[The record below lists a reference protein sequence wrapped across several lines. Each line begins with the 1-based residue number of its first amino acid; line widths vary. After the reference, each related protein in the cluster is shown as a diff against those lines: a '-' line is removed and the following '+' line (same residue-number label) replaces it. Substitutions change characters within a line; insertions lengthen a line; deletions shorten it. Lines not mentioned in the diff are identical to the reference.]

1 MNTKMNAIAMTLL
14 MIASALAGCTSGDPD
29 GDGTSGIDM
38 EILNEMIDDNLQDFI
53 NNTSVT
59 VNNHYYNNTTNN
71 VDDTDNSISNY
82 NGTSGGSSQMYA
94 FTHEWRP
101 SDHFELLGYDERI
114 ITVTNGAVENYS
126 QGNPDLLFMTMYEG
140 NVIQFEGISCEVAY
154 NFGWLSHQEWE
165 DFLRDN
171 YGGHSQTY
179 YIAEDL
185 YRFWYHYT
193 SDSLF
198 NGGDRLDDNGQTPRE
213 QCGLNGAPY
222 VHHTL
227 FEIELES
234 GEAIAFQSIP
244 NYIDIE
250 LNCESGFLVSTLN
263 STSTYWGGHDDCLL
277 IGKAKIYGS
286 HQWDSRYIN
295 WNDGNMSSDTQVTMP
310 EDIAAWWSTS
320 WWYEYEETT
329 EHVYSNVPNS
339 FSVYFTLLNV
349 EPYSFE

>member
-1 MNTKMNAIAMTLL
+1 MVLL
-14 MIASALAGCTSGDPD
+14 MIVSALAGCTSGDPD
-29 GDGTSGIDM
+29 GDDTSGIDM

-59 VNNHYYNNTTNN
+59 INNHYYNNTTNN

-82 NGTSGGSSQMYA
+82 NGTSEGSSQMYA

-101 SDHFELLGYDERI
+101 SDHFELLGYGERI

-154 NFGWLSHQEWE
+154 NFAHLQYNDWQDYLYE
-165 DFLRDN
+165 N
-171 YGGHSQTY
+171 YGSGDTY
-179 YIAEDL
+179 HIAKDL
-185 YRFWYHYT
+185 EEFWVTWNYG
-193 SDSLF
+193 SLF
-198 NGGDRLDDNGQTPRE
+198 NSNERLDDNGQTPKE
-213 QCGLNGAPY
+213 QCGIDYSPY

-250 LNCESGFLVSTLN
+250 LNCESGFSVSTLN

-277 IGKAKIYGS
+277 IGKAKIYGDHLYQQEYVS
-286 HQWDSRYIN
+286 Y
-295 WNDGNMSSDTQVTMP
+295 NDDNISSNNIATIP
-310 EDIAAWWSTS
+310 EDVAAWWSAS
-320 WWYEYEETT
+320 FWYEYYENT
-329 EHVYSNVPNS
+329 EHVHSNVPNS